1 MDNDLIIEK
10 SWLKKNWTRIS
21 LIVFL
26 AIFLFIILLNA
37 NSKNGLAD
45 TVSALKEDILYEK
58 AIQIANKDATVL
70 KTIGKIGSIDK
81 LAILEGNTSY
91 TNNNNSVNLSIRI
104 NGDKKQAKLDIHA
117 TRKGSQWDYQKI
129 VIRTKNPNQQI
140 AVFAKP

>member
-104 NGDKKQAKLDIHA
+104 NGDKKQAKLDIYA
-117 TRKGSQWDYQKI
+117 TRKSSQWDYQKI
-129 VIRTKNPNQQI
+129 VIRTKNPNKEI
-140 AVFAKP
+140 SVFAKP

>member
-129 VIRTKNPNQQI
+129 VIRTKNPNKEI